1 MYKKLLLTVVVF
13 AFAKALS
20 AQNTVVELFTSQG
33 CSSCPPADQLLA
45 DIQEKHGD
53 DVITLSYHV
62 DYWDYIGWKDPF
74 ATEDYTQKQYKYA
87 RAFSSRQVYTPQA
100 IINGRSHFTGSD
112 QQKMT
117 KALSVAKLADNK
129 PSLKLNKVVK
139 EAENVSVNYR
149 LDAVTSSQTI
159 TLALTIKKR
168 VTSVK
173 RGENRNRTLTNHNIV
188 VDLTEVKA
196 AGEGSVTLK
205 IPHWVTD
212 SDDLAVVS
220 YVTEA
225 GVGIVSA
232 LSSAI

>member
-1 MYKKLLLTVVVF
+1 MVVF
-13 AFAKALS
+13 AFAKTLS

-33 CSSCPPADQLLA
+33 CSSCTPADQLLA

-100 IINGRSHFTGSD
+100 VINGRSHFTGSD
-112 QQKMT
+112 SQKMT
-117 KALSVAKLADNK
+117 SALSAAKLADNK
-129 PSLKLNKVVK
+129 PSLKLKKVVK
-139 EAENVSVNYR
+139 DAGKVSVNYT
-149 LDAVTSSQTI
+149 LDAVTPSQTL
-159 TLALTIKKR
+159 TVVLTIKKR

-173 RGENRNRTLTNHNIV
+173 RGENRNKTLTNHNIV
-188 VDLTEVKA
+188 VDLTEVRT

-205 IPHWVTD
+205 VPHWVRAND
-212 SDDLAVVS
+212 ALAVVS

-225 GVGIVSA
+225 GVGIVST
-232 LSSAI
+232 LSSPI

>member
-1 MYKKLLLTVVVF
+1 MYKKLLVMIVVF

-20 AQNTVVELFTSQG
+20 AQSTVVELFTSQG

-45 DIQEKHGD
+45 DVQKKHGD

-87 RAFSSRQVYTPQA
+87 RAFSTRQVYTPQA
-100 IINGRSHFTGSD
+100 VINGRSHFTGSD
-112 QQKMT
+112 SQKMT
-117 KALSVAKLADNK
+117 KALSISKLAENK
-129 PSLKLNKVVK
+129 PSLTFDKVVK
-139 EAENVSVNYR
+139 NAENVSVNYT
-149 LDAVTSSQTI
+149 LDAVTSSQTL
-159 TLALTIKKR
+159 TVVLTIKER

-196 AGEGSVTLK
+196 AGEGSVTLN

-212 SDDLAVVS
+212 NDSLAVVS

-232 LSSAI
+232 VSSIL